1 MWTPARK
8 GRSAGS
14 GSRLSAFRSRRIA
27 ASILGLC
34 AAALVTAC
42 LPRVQPRAESREL
55 SAEAWADSV
64 LRAMSPRDR
73 AGQMVWPAVLAD
85 YTADESASWGR
96 ITKLITAE
104 RVGGFVMSVGSP
116 IETAAKA
123 NAMQRLSA
131 VPLIFGADYE
141 AGAGFRARGGY
152 FLPNGIYL
160 GGATVFPQQMALGA
174 TRDTSLAYEQGRVTA
189 SEGRALGVHL
199 AFAPVLDVNNNP
211 RNPVIGPRSFG
222 EDPRLV
228 SALGASLIDG
238 LQQHGLLATAKH
250 FPGHGDTQ
258 QNSHLSI
265 TEVNVSRPRLDTV
278 ELVPFRRAVAAGVS
292 AVMTFHGVIPALD
305 TTPVPATL
313 SPVVM
318 RGLLRGDMGFRG
330 LLITDAL
337 DMNGVLAR
345 VRPTD
350 TSATLVG
357 AYGAINSPGL
367 PEVVKLAVVA
377 GNDVLLMPLDIP
389 TAIDAV
395 VAGVRE
401 GRFTQER
408 VDSSARRILMLKQSL
423 GLTRN
428 RFVDVEMVRSVVGT
442 TANLEVADR
451 IAERAVTL
459 ARDSLRIVPL
469 ADTRVRPRLLSV
481 TVANRAD
488 LGAGTTFDA
497 ELRSAADVRSV
508 WVDAAD
514 PAAGLA
520 RVAGLADSSEFVV
533 IGSYIAQGTRVSDA
547 NAPSPMIDLVRAV
560 VDRNPKTI
568 VVAFGNPYFFQ
579 QIPFAPAYL
588 IAWGGFPP
596 SQRAAARAIAG
607 SIPISGRLPISI
619 PPALRLGDG
628 EQRKARAIR

>member
-1 MWTPARK
+1 
-8 GRSAGS
+8 
-14 GSRLSAFRSRRIA
+14 
-27 ASILGLC
+27 
-34 AAALVTAC
+34 
-42 LPRVQPRAESREL
+42 
-55 SAEAWADSV
+55 
-64 LRAMSPRDR
+64 
-73 AGQMVWPAVLAD
+73 MVWPAVLAD
-85 YTADESASWGR
+85 FTPEQSPAWERLAS
-96 ITKLITAE
+96 LITTQ

-116 IETAAKA
+116 TETAAKT

-131 VPLIFGADYE
+131 LPLLMSADYE

-152 FLPNGIYL
+152 FTPNGIYL

-174 TRDTSLAYEQGRVTA
+174 TRDTALAWEQGRVTA
-189 SEGRALGVHL
+189 TEGRALGVHI

-211 RNPVIGPRSFG
+211 RNPVIGSRSFG

-228 SALGASLIDG
+228 SALGASIIRG
-238 LQQHGLLATAKH
+238 LQQHGMIATAKH
-250 FPGHGDTQ
+250 FPGHGDTE

-278 ELVPFRRAVAAGVS
+278 ELVPFRRAVDAGVS

-318 RGLLRGDMGFRG
+318 RGLLRGDMRFDG

-350 TSATLVG
+350 TAKTLTG
-357 AYGAINSPGL
+357 IYGAINSPGL
-367 PEVVKLAVVA
+367 AEVVKQAVSA
-377 GNDVLLMPLDIP
+377 GNDVLLMPLEVP
-389 TAIDAV
+389 VAIDAV
-395 VAGVRE
+395 VEGVRE
-401 GRFTQER
+401 GRFTQAR
-408 VDSSARRILMLKQSL
+408 VDSSVRRILVMKHSL
-423 GLTRN
+423 GLTRD
-428 RFVDVEMVRSVVGT
+428 RFVDVGRVRALVGT
-442 TANLEVADR
+442 SANLDVADR

-459 ARDSLRIVPL
+459 ARDSLRLVPL
-469 ADTRVRPRLLSV
+469 ASARPRPRVLSV

-497 ELRSAADVRSV
+497 ELRSSAEVRSL

-514 PAAGLA
+514 PAAAVA
-520 RVAGLADSSEFVV
+520 RVGQLADSSDVV
-533 IGSYIAQGTRVSDA
+533 IVGSYITTGTRVADA
-547 NAPSPMIDLVRAV
+547 NAPAPIVDLVRAAV
-560 VDRNPKTI
+560 ERNPRTI
-568 VVAFGNPYFFQ
+568 VVAFGNPYFLQ
-579 QIPFAPAYL
+579 QVAFAPAYL
-588 IAWGGFPP
+588 IAWGGFQP

-607 SIPISGRLPISI
+607 LAPITGRLPISI

-628 EQRKARAIR
+628 EQREVRVVR